1 MRRRGAQVGED
12 TGKASDLERNK
23 HHSQEMLGNQN
34 EFNCKSME
42 LHMTLGY
49 VLCRVVQ

>member
-34 EFNCKSME
+34 EFNCK
-42 LHMTLGY
+42 
-49 VLCRVVQ
+49 